1 MVHLKYGTTAPAIK
15 PSAVGQHYVDTV
27 SKLHYLS
34 VGTSSVDDWIEVG
47 SGSISNMSE
56 IKAAVINSI
65 LTDGTDVLVGED
77 GNVIYED

>member
-1 MVHLKYGTTAPAIK
+1 MVHVKYATAPPTTAPLRA
-15 PSAVGQHYVDTV
+15 GQHYIDTV
-27 SKLHYLS
+27 NKVNYLS
-34 VGTSSVDDWIEVG
+34 IGTSSVDDWVEVG
-47 SGSISNMSE
+47 SSSISNMSE